1 MLELKVLLKDDIN
14 SNGNYLIKKKKNKW
28 IKLYYTLRLITILPE
43 L

>member
-1 MLELKVLLKDDIN
+1 MLELKVLLKDDVN
-14 SNGNYLIKKKKNKW
+14 SNGNYLIKKKKNKR